1 MDTTLSRRGLLRA
14 GATAAVAAPL
24 LAACSRTPAA
34 DTGGGDKTFTLYW
47 NAGHGYDAY
56 AKVVRKFEADHKI
69 TVNWQKFQWPDLQ
82 TKLTAD
88 IQAGTVPDLVEDDG
102 SGWPVTYATSG
113 DALALD
119 DFIAADGEKV
129 GFPHDWQDNALRNVQ
144 YRGKTYGVPLHL
156 TCNLLFYNK
165 KMFADA
171 GLKAAPSTWDEF
183 LSAARKLTHGQQHG
197 VALNSDF
204 GYSSP
209 WILQNGV
216 KYWDPSAKQVLTPA
230 DRAAEALG
238 FQHDLIHRYKVSP
251 VPVAS
256 SDYEGPEKLFVANR
270 VAMMLSGPWDFAPIK
285 QAAPKLDLG
294 LALPLSHT
302 ARATS
307 FAGSGVFIPA
317 KAKHPDLAWDLI
329 TRLTALDVELAAT
342 AETGMT
348 MPRKSWAANATVKA
362 DPLVG
367 AVARAL
373 AYGQSWP
380 NGIAATGKATE
391 VSDAWKTAY
400 ESTILSNGSAAQAVT
415 TFRSTAAKLV
425 GG

>member
-1 MDTTLSRRGLLRA
+1 MDTSLSRRGLLRA
-14 GATAAVAAPL
+14 GATAALAAPL
-24 LAACSRTPAA
+24 LAACGRTPAA
-34 DTGGGDKTFTLYW
+34 DTADGDKTFTLYW

-56 AKVVRKFEADHKI
+56 AKVVKKFEADHGI

-88 IQAGTVPDLVEDDG
+88 MQAGTVPDLVEDDG
-102 SGWPVTYATSG
+102 SGWPITYATSG

-119 DFIAADGEKV
+119 DFIAKDGEKV

-144 YRGKTYGVPLHL
+144 YKGKTYGVPLHL

-165 KMFADA
+165 TMFADA
-171 GLKAAPSTWDEF
+171 GLRAAPSTWDEF
-183 LSAARKLTHGQQHG
+183 LSAARKLTHGRQYG

-204 GYSSP
+204 GYAPP
-209 WILQNGV
+209 WILQNGA
-216 KYWDPSAKQVLTPA
+216 KYWDPASRQAMTPA
-230 DRAAEALG
+230 GKATEALA

-270 VAMMLSGPWDFAPIK
+270 AAMMLSGPWDFAPIK
-285 QAAPKLDLG
+285 QAAPKLDFG

-302 ARATS
+302 TRATN

-317 KAKHPDLAWDLI
+317 KARHPDLAWDLI

-348 MPRKSWAANATVKA
+348 MPRKSWADSAKVKA

-367 AVARAL
+367 AVAKAL

-380 NGIAATGKATE
+380 NGVAATGKATQL
-391 VSDAWKTAY
+391 SDAWKSAY
-400 ESTILSNGSAAQAVT
+400 ESTILSNGGAAKAVDG
-415 TFRSTAAKLV
+415 FRAAAAKLV